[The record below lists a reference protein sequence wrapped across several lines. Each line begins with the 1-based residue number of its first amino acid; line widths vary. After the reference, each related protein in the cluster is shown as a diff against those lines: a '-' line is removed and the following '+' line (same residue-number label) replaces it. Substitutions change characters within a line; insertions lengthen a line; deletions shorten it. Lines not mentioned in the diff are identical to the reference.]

1 MASMYKVLLEERTNL
16 VAEGKRLFEAA
27 DAEARGLTDDEKGR
41 DDAINARLGVIAEDL
56 AREEKRRERERV
68 AAAVTFDGNITG
80 QRDLAA
86 ERPFASLGEQLQA
99 VRSAYQAGAMPDPRL
114 LRINALP
121 LGLSVGAPSDGG
133 FLMQSDF
140 VASLW
145 QRAYD
150 QGVILNRTFKVPIGD
165 LSDSVKIPAVDETS
179 RVAGSRWGGVR
190 QYWVAGAGT
199 ITASSGHVRQIE
211 LAPKKEGVLMYA
223 TSEMLRNPLVLE
235 AMVNAIVPQE
245 LVFGAE
251 NAIFA
256 GDGAGKPMG
265 ILASPCLVTVA
276 AEGAQLAA
284 TIVIENISKM
294 WSRMWAPSRR
304 NAVWLINQDVEPQF
318 DAMAL
323 TVGMG
328 GMPAYLPAGGFS
340 AAPYGTLKGR
350 PVIPVE
356 YASTLGT
363 VGDIVLADLSQYVT
377 ADRGGVQAA
386 SSIHV
391 QFLTDQ
397 TAFRFLYEIDGQPW
411 WNAPLTPHSASANT
425 LSPFVALATRA

>member
-1 MASMYKVLLEERTNL
+1 MASRYMVLLQERADL
-16 VAEGKRLFEAA
+16 VAEGKTMFDLAEA
-27 DAEARGLTDDEKGR
+27 DARGLTEEEKSR
-41 DDAINARLGVIAEDL
+41 DDAINTRLGVLAEEL
-56 AREEKRRERERV
+56 AREETRRERERS
-68 AAAVTFDGNITG
+68 VTIPGSITA

-86 ERPFASLGEQLQA
+86 ERPFANLGEQLLA
-99 VRSAYQAGAMPDPRL
+99 VRAASQAGAMPDPRL

-121 LGLSVGAPSDGG
+121 LGLGVGVPSDGG
-133 FLMQSDF
+133 FLMQQDF

-145 QRAYD
+145 QRAYE
-150 QGVILNRTFKVPIGD
+150 QGAILARTFKVPIGD
-165 LSDSVKIPAVDETS
+165 DADSVKIPAVDESS
-179 RVAGSRWGGVR
+179 RAAGSRWGGVR
-190 QYWVAGAGT
+190 QYWVAESVAP
-199 ITASSGHVRQIE
+199 TASHGKIRLVE

-223 TSEMLRNPLVLE
+223 TSELLRNPMALE
-235 AMVNAIVPQE
+235 AMVNQIVPQE

-251 NAIFA
+251 SAIYS
-256 GDGAGKPMG
+256 GDGSGKPMG

-276 AEGAQLAA
+276 AEAGQAA
-284 TIVIENISKM
+284 TTVVIQNISNM

-304 NAVWLINQDVEPQF
+304 NAVWLINQDIEPQL
-318 DAMAL
+318 DSMAL

-340 AAPYGTLKGR
+340 VAPYATLKGR

-363 VGDIVLADLSQYVT
+363 VGDIVLADLSQYVI
-377 ADRGGVQAA
+377 ADRGGIQAA

-397 TAFRFLYEIDGQPW
+397 TTFRFLYEIDGQPW
-411 WNAPLTPHSASANT
+411 WNAALTPHSGSANT